1 MCKQYEHN
9 GMGGKVCERMLVF
22 IIVLIRKQSSGKA
35 EVVILDHGLYQP
47 LPTSVRQPLC
57 RLWKAIVVGDHRQ
70 MKDNSAQLGVTGK
83 D

>member
-1 MCKQYEHN
+1 MQSIQAFVYISF
-9 GMGGKVCERMLVF
+9 V
-22 IIVLIRKQSSGKA
+22 VLIRKQSSGEA

-57 RLWKAIVVGDHRQ
+57 RLWKAIVIGDHEQ
-70 MKDNSAQLGVTGK
+70 MKDNSAQLGVTGE